1 MSIARI
7 TTAVFNSQQAA
18 GLVAKGVAENAGSL
32 FPSAEQLIGIQSDGN
47 TLISV
52 AIYESQ
58 QDMDK
63 ADAQKD
69 KVMSNPDIV
78 SIETVVGSVEIN
90 HTN

>member
-7 TTAVFNSQQAA
+7 TTAVFSSQQVADKVVQA
-18 GLVAKGVAENAGSL
+18 VAKNAGNM

-52 AIYESQ
+52 GIYASQ
-58 QDMDK
+58 QDMEK
-63 ADAQKD
+63 ADAEKD

-78 SIETVVGSVEIN
+78 SIETVVGNVGIN

>member
-52 AIYESQ
+52 AIYENQ